1 MTKTINVATVGYALL
16 CIGLGIAAYMSKHHM
31 MSLVGGVSIGLVEL
45 FSLYLWKSGKQR
57 VGRITSLV
65 AAVVTFLMF
74 IPRFIAGAL
83 YPNGL
88 MVIVSMI
95 FIGLLLAGHMQAMQ
109 ARRDNPS
116 A

>member
-1 MTKTINVATVGYALL
+1 MTKTINVATVLYAAL
-16 CIGLGIAAYMSKHHM
+16 CIGLGIAAYVSKHHI

-45 FSLYLWKSGKQR
+45 FALYLWKSGKQR

-65 AAVVTFLMF
+65 AALITFLMF

-83 YPNGL
+83 YPNGV
-88 MVIVSMI
+88 MVIVSMG

-109 ARRDNPS
+109 AKREDPS